1 MKTKFVFLT
10 PAFNCEKE
18 IKNTVFSM
26 ISQSYNDWRAI
37 IIDDVSTDNTG
48 KVVKDIASSLDLEQK
63 IKVVRREEKHGE
75 TKNTIV
81 ELENIQDDE
90 VIVRLDG
97 GDWLTENDTLHFLD
111 EVYRAHNPGVVWTK
125 HRWAFTGRNISG
137 PMNLNS
143 GQTVYEHPWVSSHL
157 KTFRANKLK
166 RVPRDNFLDEN
177 GNWIVIACDQT
188 VFLPMMHMCSL
199 NNDPLLFIDHVCYHY
214 SIDLEKPNLY
224 HNQRSYNQRDMALW
238 IRERGFLE

>member
-10 PAFNCEKE
+10 PAFNCE
-18 IKNTVFSM
+18 
-26 ISQSYNDWRAI
+26 
-37 IIDDVSTDNTG
+37 IDDVSTDNTG

-137 PMNLNS
+137 PMNLYS

-188 VFLPMMHMCSL
+188 VFLPMMHMCTL